1 MPGLQAGDGAAA
13 VVQGQPLLAGRE
25 LRGHAGRVDAE
36 RGGAL
41 DAVHEVERRRGA
53 RAAARVLPGERGTH
67 AVDEPRHMRVVRIP
81 AVQVGR
87 CALPHQ
93 AHRQRRQPLVQRL
106 GAADEAARADHWL
119 RAEGQEGL
127 LRIERALV
135 VLDHQTTQAPAHH
148 LDLRAAHLHAHQRRK
163 AGCGIGPEQQLHHRQ
178 GGGEGVLVHCR
189 HVIDHRR
196 RTGRQDDGEGHG
208 ITGRHTAHS
217 ERAEPALRPGEVGIE
232 RGGQR
237 GGVHALRHAAELQH
251 QFDPALPFGQA
262 QQRRGQR
269 KTDGRRRPAAAAE
282 GRPAR
287 IGGRKRCAEAIGRV
301 GNGRE
306 AQLRPAARHGAQLL
320 HLGMADHGA
329 ANRAEELL
337 DARGVLAGRER
348 VRGVDLDSGRALL
361 QLDHHMR
368 TVGQRAA
375 RPEAQHLAHL
385 VVEVAAGELVQQRLR
400 ARAQAQEGDQQRQVR
415 RHVAVA
421 AVDERGELVACAG
434 GEERAPV
441 AHRQHRRVDG
451 VLHALCH
458 GAHGIEQGGGV
469 AVIERRMRGRE
480 ARVGA
485 AGLRAAQLGNQRL
498 DELRRGHARQPLCAS
513 EARTSFASPR

>member
-13 VVQGQPLLAGRE
+13 DVQGQPLFAGRE

-81 AVQVGR
+81 LAQVGR
-87 CALPHQ
+87 RPLPHQ

-106 GAADEAARADHWL
+106 GAADEAARADHRL

-135 VLDHQTTQAPAHH
+135 VLDHQAAQAAAPHP
-148 LDLRAAHLHAHQRRK
+148 DLSTAHLHTHQCRIARL
-163 AGCGIGPEQQLHHRQ
+163 GIGPEQQLHHRH
-178 GGGEGVLVHCR
+178 GGGKRVRVHGR
-189 HVIDHRR
+189 HVIDHGRR
-196 RTGRQDDGEGHG
+196 A
-208 ITGRHTAHS
+208 GRHRDGQGHCIAGRHAAH
-217 ERAEPALRPGEVGIE
+217 RKRPEPAFRPREVGIE
-232 RGGQR
+232 GGSERGSVNARRQADEL
-237 GGVHALRHAAELQH
+237 HHQLDLAFAL
-251 QFDPALPFGQA
+251 GQA

-269 KTDGRRRPAAAAE
+269 KADGCRRPTAAAE
-282 GRPAR
+282 RRPAR
-287 IGGRKRCAEAIGRV
+287 IGGRKRGAEAVGRV

-348 VRGVDLDSGRALL
+348 VRGVDLDTCRALL

-415 RHVAVA
+415 RHVAVD
-421 AVDERGELVACAG
+421 AVDERSELVACAG

-441 AHRQHRRVDG
+441 AHRQHRRVDR

-458 GAHGIEQGGGV
+458 GAHGIEQGGSV